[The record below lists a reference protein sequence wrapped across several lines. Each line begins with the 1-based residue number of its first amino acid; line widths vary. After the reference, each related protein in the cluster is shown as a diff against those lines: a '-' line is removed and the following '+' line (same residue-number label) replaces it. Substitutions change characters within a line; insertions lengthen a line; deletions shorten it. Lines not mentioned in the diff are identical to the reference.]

1 MNSWAN
7 NDNSSYHYCVT
18 LWILKCRMEKAELT
32 TKLSLQCKDQV
43 QCPKRR
49 RKRTKN
55 IKELKHFTEQ
65 YKVHYFS
72 SLTDQSNHSLNTHTD
87 TALSLYFKHFLCLA
101 LMPNL

>member
-72 SLTDQSNHSLNTHTD
+72 SLTDQSNHSLNTH
-87 TALSLYFKHFLCLA
+87 
-101 LMPNL
+101 

>member
-72 SLTDQSNHSLNTHTD
+72 SLTDQSFIKHTLTQRFLYISSTFSASL
-87 TALSLYFKHFLCLA
+87 
-101 LMPNL
+101 